1 MLIAFSPT
9 AVLLARK
16 RIICPVCTVDQSLP
30 VMIEEGS
37 EWAAHVKTK
46 AHKRLAGNKPKRKQH
61 VHNPARHLKRA
72 KGDKTKTR
80 NGNGDLVKNADDATS
95 ISLDDPSGA

>member
-16 RIICPVCTVDQSLP
+16 RIVCPVCTVDEMLP

-46 AHKRLAGNKPKRKQH
+46 VHKRLAGNKSKRKRH
-61 VHNPARHLKRA
+61 VHKPASHLKRA
-72 KGDKTKTR
+72 KGDKTKTG
-80 NGNGDLVKNADDATS
+80 NGNGDPVKNADDTTS
-95 ISLDDPSGA
+95 ISLNDPSSA